1 MAQEAHLI
9 QSAPSPHP
17 PFVPALNTS
26 ISPDD
31 IRWLVGPEGS
41 GLLAELSRQA
51 GSLAALAERL
61 KRRFSPERVHL
72 ALEQIELRRRAAGKF
87 PDAQKMFFLPETI
100 QQATDF
106 YVARYK
112 ARLFPAGEP
121 VAEICCGI
129 GGDLLGLAARGPVT
143 AVDLS
148 DAALVVAEAN
158 VRRLLP
164 EKNARDCQFCAE
176 DARQFRVDR
185 FTAWHIDPDR
195 RAGGRRTTRLENYQP
210 GPATI
215 DRLLLECPNGA
226 IKLAPA
232 TETPERWQR
241 EAELEWI
248 ARDRECRQQ
257 VAWFG
262 DLAGKPGLR
271 RATTLRSRPD
281 RSMIVGTVVG
291 EANLRSPVV
300 DRLGRYVFDPDSA
313 VIAAGLTGQLARQHA
328 LAAIH
333 PAASYLTGD
342 DPIDEACLQCF
353 EVTDELPFDRKRLRA
368 LVRGRGI
375 GRLEIKVRGVEG
387 NPDQIRRE
395 LHLQGSDEAVL
406 LIARAGRRVMAILA
420 RRIKPRDGA

>member
-1 MAQEAHLI
+1 M
-9 QSAPSPHP
+9 
-17 PFVPALNTS
+17 NTS

-41 GLLAELSRQA
+41 ALLAELSRQA

-72 ALEQIELRRRAAGKF
+72 ALAQIELRRRAAGKF
-87 PDAQKMFFLPETI
+87 PDAQRMFFLPETI

-112 ARLFPAGEP
+112 AGRFPAGEP
-121 VAEICCGI
+121 LAEICCGI

-148 DAALVVAEAN
+148 AAALVVAEAN
-158 VRRLLP
+158 VRSLLLP
-164 EKNARDCQFCAE
+164 EKNALDCRFCAE

-210 GPATI
+210 GPETI

-271 RATTLRSRPD
+271 RATTLWSRPD
-281 RSMIVGTVVG
+281 RSVIVGTVAG
-291 EANLRSPVV
+291 EAHLRSPVV

-342 DPIDEACLQCF
+342 DPIDDACLQCF

-368 LVRGRGI
+368 LVRRRGI

-387 NPDQIRRE
+387 HPDQIRRE

-406 LIARAGRRVMAILA
+406 LVARAGRRVMAILA
-420 RRIKPRDGA
+420 RRIKPRAGA